1 MSVNVTS
8 GNDALAKKP
17 ASCIPCGWSGRKEE
31 RICRSPS
38 AAAVTAPHIG
48 RGRMLSWLYLLI
60 RLFEGRISAQMWR
73 AEKVGRVLLT
83 LRVLEGCVLC
93 YMLGVGT
100 AIVMKITDN

>member
-1 MSVNVTS
+1 MVWPQGRANLQVTVCSS
-8 GNDALAKKP
+8 GHSTTHRPWQN
-17 ASCIPCGWSGRKEE
+17 
-31 RICRSPS
+31 
-38 AAAVTAPHIG
+38 AVV
-48 RGRMLSWLYLLI
+48 LYLLI